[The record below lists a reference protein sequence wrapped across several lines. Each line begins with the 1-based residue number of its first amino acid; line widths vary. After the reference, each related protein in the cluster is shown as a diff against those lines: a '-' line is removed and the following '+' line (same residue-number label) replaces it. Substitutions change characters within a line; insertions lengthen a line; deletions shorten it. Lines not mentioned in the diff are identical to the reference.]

1 MAYIQGYDRN
11 QTTVF
16 PEILDDYVPENSI
29 IRIIDAFVHG
39 LNLVILGFRSPYVK
53 GRPPYSPYD
62 LLALYL
68 YGYLNRIRSSRR
80 LEKET
85 YRNVEVMWLL
95 RKLHPDYRTIA
106 RFRKDNGKG
115 IKEVSR
121 LFVEL
126 CRELGLLGSQT
137 ISIDGSKFRA
147 CNNKKRNF
155 TSSKLA
161 KRIQAIEEKIT
172 EYMKEMDDNDKKEDD
187 DHGENIPDNFQGS
200 ELRDK
205 IEEMTKR
212 LSDYQAM
219 LKELKDS
226 GESQISR
233 TDPDSRS
240 MGDTGKGQVCYNVQ
254 TVVEAESKMI
264 IADEVTNEVN
274 DGQLLLHMAKK
285 GKEALGVEKVDG
297 VADKGYNNTMDLK
310 KCEENGITPFVP
322 SKTARVPKSG
332 VPKVGY
338 RKEDFKYDAE
348 TDSYTCPRGEKLYKK
363 KVTEFKNKRNEK
375 YRLFY
380 YETSLCEKC
389 PVRENFCAGKKQKK
403 RVISRHEHEDAKER
417 SDARLEENPEKLKQR
432 QMLSEHPFGT
442 LKNWGFGQ
450 FLTRGLKSVSTE
462 MSLSTLAYNFKRF
475 YSLIEDDKARWD
487 AITSFKVFHPPPGSH
502 PTRRIRV
509 MVTKDD
515 LFANGEMFP
524 CYT

>member
-1 MAYIQGYDRN
+1 MAYIQGYDRK
-11 QTTVF
+11 QTTIF
-16 PEILDDYVPENSI
+16 PEILDDYVSENSI
-29 IRIIDAFVHG
+29 VRIIDAFVHG
-39 LNLVILGFRSPYVK
+39 LNLVALGFRSPEIK

-85 YRNVEVMWLL
+85 HRNVEVMWLL
-95 RKLHPDYRTIA
+95 RKIHPDYRTIA

-121 LFVEL
+121 MFVAL
-126 CRELGLLGSQT
+126 CREIGLLGKET

-155 TSSKLA
+155 NSSKLA
-161 KRIQAIEEKIT
+161 KRIQAIEKKIA
-172 EYMKEMDDNDKKEDD
+172 EYMKEMDDNDKKEEDD
-187 DHGENIPDNFQGS
+187 DENIQGGFHGS

-205 IEEMTKR
+205 IAEMTER

-226 GESQISR
+226 GENQISQ
-233 TDPDSRS
+233 TDSDSRS
-240 MGDTGKGQVCYNVQ
+240 MGGTGKGEICFNVQ
-254 TVVEAESKMI
+254 TAVEAESKML

-274 DGQLLLHMAKK
+274 DKQLLFRMAKK
-285 GKEALGVEKVDG
+285 GKEALGVDEVD
-297 VADKGYNNTMDLK
+297 VLADKGYSNTMDLK

-322 SKTARVPKSG
+322 SNAARVPKSG
-332 VPKVGY
+332 IPKAGY

-348 TDSYTCPRGEKLYKK
+348 TDSYKCPQGEKLYKK
-363 KVTEFKNKRNEK
+363 RVAEKINKRNEK

-380 YETSLCEKC
+380 YKTPLCEKC
-389 PVRENFCAGKKQKK
+389 PVREKFCAGKDQKK

-417 SDARLEENPEKLKQR
+417 SDARLKKNPEQLKQR

-450 FLTRGLKSVSTE
+450 FLTRGLKNVSTE
-462 MSLSTLAYNFKRF
+462 MSLSTLAYNIRRF
-475 YSLIEDDKARWD
+475 YSLIKDDKARWD

-502 PTRRIRV
+502 PSRRIRV
-509 MVTKDD
+509 MAAKDD
-515 LFANGEMFP
+515 IFTNGEIFP
-524 CYT
+524 CCT